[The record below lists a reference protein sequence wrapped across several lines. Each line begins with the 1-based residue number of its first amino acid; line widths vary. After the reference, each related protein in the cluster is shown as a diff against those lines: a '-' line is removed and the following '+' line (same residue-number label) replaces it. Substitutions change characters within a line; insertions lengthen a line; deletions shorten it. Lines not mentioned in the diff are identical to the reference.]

1 MMKKY
6 LLLLIVVSCTFITS
20 AQSRNSDK
28 PYMTRSL
35 SADAIKEVVV
45 QTSGGS
51 IAVSGVA
58 ASEARLEVYV
68 KKNNNRGGETLSD
81 EEVQKRLSEDYDLNI
96 DVSNGKV
103 SARAKPKDKN
113 IDWKRALSI
122 SFKVFV
128 PQNISSELHT
138 SGGSIHLN
146 NLSGSQEFSTSGGSL
161 HVDNL
166 SGKIK
171 GRTSGGSIHLEN
183 SKDDINLSTSGGSIE
198 AKNTNGNLILS
209 TSGGSLL
216 LKDLNGIIKANT
228 SGGSINGKNIGGE
241 LITSTSGGSI
251 VLNDL
256 SCSLEAS
263 TSGGHIDVSMK
274 ELGKYL
280 TLSNSGG
287 NVNLQVP
294 AGKGLDLKLRADNIK
309 RNGLTNFQGTIEDD
323 EVNGKLNGGGIPVTV
338 RAGSGKIYF
347 TIK

>member
-1 MMKKY
+1 MKKY
-6 LLLLIVVSCTFITS
+6 ILLLVIVSCTLNAS
-20 AQSRNSDK
+20 AQIIDSDK

-35 SADAIKEVVV
+35 SADAIKDVVV

-51 IAVSGVA
+51 ISVSGVN

-68 KKNNNRGGETLSD
+68 KKNNNRGNETLSN
-81 EEVQKRLSEDYDLNI
+81 EEIQKRLSEDYDLDIN
-96 DVSNGKV
+96 VNGGKI

-113 IDWKRALSI
+113 IDWKKALSI
-122 SFKVFV
+122 SFKLFV
-128 PQNISSELHT
+128 PQNITSDLQT

-146 NLSGSQEFSTSGGSL
+146 NLSGSQEFTTSGGSL
-161 HVDNL
+161 HINNL
-166 SGKIK
+166 SGKVK
-171 GRTSGGSIHLEN
+171 GRTSGGSIQLEN
-183 SKDDINLSTSGGSIE
+183 SKDDINLFTSGGSIE
-198 AKNTNGNLILS
+198 AKNSNGNINLS
-209 TSGGSLL
+209 TSGGSLT
-216 LKDLNGIIKANT
+216 LKDLNGVIKANT

-256 SCSLEAS
+256 SCSLETS

-280 TLSNSGG
+280 TISNSGG
-287 NVNLQVP
+287 NINLQLP

-309 RNGLTNFQGTIEDD
+309 RSALTNFQGTIEDD

-338 RAGSGKIYF
+338 RAGSGRINLEFK
-347 TIK
+347 